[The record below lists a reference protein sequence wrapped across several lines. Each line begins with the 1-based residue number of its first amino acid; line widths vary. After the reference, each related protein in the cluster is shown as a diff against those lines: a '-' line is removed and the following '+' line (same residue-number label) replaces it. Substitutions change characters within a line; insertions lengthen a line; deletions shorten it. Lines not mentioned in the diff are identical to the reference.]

1 MAAILVPVFSA
12 HFAVAAGIVAEEI
25 VAAEADAQTVAEA
38 VAPVVA
44 VVTADAEDL
53 SAGPAGVAA
62 AADSIAAAA
71 DVPAT
76 AIPVDTDTRGAHN

>member
-1 MAAILVPVFSA
+1 MAAGKL
-12 HFAVAAGIVAEEI
+12 AEET

-38 VAPVVA
+38 VATVVA

-53 SAGPAGVAA
+53 SAGPAGVAVA
-62 AADSIAAAA
+62 VDNIAAAA